1 MTLTSRKII
10 LSAISLLAILTVNC
24 ILTAEKTMNEN
35 QKYLNE
41 AREFANQFEEKP
53 EPELLKQA
61 YLALENVLLLEEDQ
75 PNTRDRLRADALNLW
90 LHLIQLLD
98 RLLDPNFNPE
108 DVPELAIQ
116 PPPTSQGV
124 VYPPGT
130 DPALIDD
137 PKARAEYKKAI
148 ADNEAKTAH
157 YTLQT
162 KLRRLDERITT
173 RAEEFIRNFYTPA
186 PGDQTELK
194 TAIDKTIKNPHRKA
208 NLLKLL
214 TPSRP

>member
-1 MTLTSRKII
+1 
-10 LSAISLLAILTVNC
+10 
-24 ILTAEKTMNEN
+24 MNEN

-41 AREFANQFEEKP
+41 ARELAKQFEDNP

-61 YLALENVLLLEEDQ
+61 YLALENVLVLEEDEPKIRNQ
-75 PNTRDRLRADALNLW
+75 LRTDSLYLW

-98 RLLDPNFNPE
+98 RLLDPDFNPD
-108 DVPELAIQ
+108 DVPESAVQ
-116 PPPTSQGV
+116 PPPTSQGI
-124 VYPPGT
+124 VYPPGA
-130 DPALIDD
+130 DPALLDD

-157 YTLQT
+157 YNLQT
-162 KLRRLDERITT
+162 KLRRLDERITP

-194 TAIDKTIKNPHRKA
+194 TAIDKTIKAPRRKA